1 MNATNL
7 KSSVSLRRI
16 KWNLFLL
23 GLFKI
28 PLLFYVS
35 PKIIEISPDSC
46 IIKIKLRRRTKNH
59 LNSMYFG
66 AMAVGAD
73 VAVGLHAFYLSELK
87 KAKISLAFKSFN
99 AEFLKRAESD
109 VNFICEEGNK
119 IIKMIEES
127 KIEGK
132 RVNEMIDVQAI
143 NSSNE
148 MVAKFTMELSLKVI

>member
-99 AEFLKRAESD
+99 AEFLKRAETD

-148 MVAKFTMELSLKVI
+148 MVAKFTMELSLKVN

>member
-1 MNATNL
+1 MFPA
-7 KSSVSLRRI
+7 KAE
-16 KWNLFLL
+16 K
-23 GLFKI
+23 KA
-28 PLLFYVS
+28 
-35 PKIIEISPDSC
+35 PKINAISPDSC
-46 IIKIKLRRRTKNH
+46 IVKIKLRRRTKNH

-148 MVAKFTMELSLKVI
+148 INI

>member
-1 MNATNL
+1 MNATDL

-35 PKIIEISPDSC
+35 PKIIAISPDSC
-46 IIKIKLRRRTKNH
+46 IVKIKLRRRTKNH

-109 VNFICEEGNK
+109 VNFTCKEGDK
-119 IIKMIEES
+119 INKMIEES

>member
-1 MNATNL
+1 
-7 KSSVSLRRI
+7 
-16 KWNLFLL
+16 
-23 GLFKI
+23 
-28 PLLFYVS
+28 
-35 PKIIEISPDSC
+35 
-46 IIKIKLRRRTKNH
+46 
-59 LNSMYFG
+59 MYFG

-119 IIKMIEES
+119 INKMIEES

-132 RVNEMIDVQAI
+132 RVNEMIDVEAM

>member
-35 PKIIEISPDSC
+35 PKIIAISPDSC
-46 IIKIKLRRRTKNH
+46 IVKIKLRRRTKNH

-127 KIEGK
+127 MIEGK

>member
-35 PKIIEISPDSC
+35 PKIIAISPDSC
-46 IIKIKLRRRTKNH
+46 IVKIKLRRRTKNH

>member
-46 IIKIKLRRRTKNH
+46 IVKIKLRRRTKNH

>member
-1 MNATNL
+1 MNATDL

-35 PKIIEISPDSC
+35 PKIILISPDSC
-46 IIKIKLRRRTKNH
+46 IVKIKLRRRTKNH

-132 RVNEMIDVQAI
+132 RVNEMIDVQAM

>member
-1 MNATNL
+1 MNATDL

-109 VNFICEEGNK
+109 VNFTCKEGDK
-119 IIKMIEES
+119 INKMIEES

-132 RVNEMIDVQAI
+132 RVNEMIDVEAM

>member
-1 MNATNL
+1 VLESENDISAMVTDDYYGFFDPIESMNATDL

-87 KAKISLAFKSFN
+87 KS
-99 AEFLKRAESD
+99 
-109 VNFICEEGNK
+109 
-119 IIKMIEES
+119 
-127 KIEGK
+127 
-132 RVNEMIDVQAI
+132 
-143 NSSNE
+143 
-148 MVAKFTMELSLKVI
+148 

>member
-1 MNATNL
+1 MNATDL

-132 RVNEMIDVQAI
+132 RVNKMIDVQAI

>member
-35 PKIIEISPDSC
+35 PEIIEISPDSC

>member
-1 MNATNL
+1 MNATDL

-35 PKIIEISPDSC
+35 PKIILISPDSC
-46 IIKIKLRRRTKNH
+46 IVKIKLRRRTKNH

-127 KIEGK
+127 MIEGK